1 VVSGRLFVAFSPPLN
16 HALSVVFWTWAR
28 LIPLLVVAHCPDL
41 ISFLMSS
48 SSSGLL
54 LALTVVVT
62 LVQAAKRVVS
72 FPPWVAS
79 LRSF

>member
-1 VVSGRLFVAFSPPLN
+1 
-16 HALSVVFWTWAR
+16 
-28 LIPLLVVAHCPDL
+28 
-41 ISFLMSS
+41 MSS

-79 LRSF
+79 LRSS